1 MNYSD
6 ELTTI
11 IRVTVNPINNTNSE
25 IGADIAN
32 ELTDNLKNLQQE
44 AMISLNNFFDKA
56 LNNYMSVFKTRR
68 NVKSRLESSPSISTW
83 FIDGTS
89 PEGFYYPLVLEI
101 GRGPVFPKERK
112 ALWWEGLPHPI
123 PSAGP
128 FGGYHFMEKTRND
141 FENMID
147 QAVGMSLDNIIG

>member
-1 MNYSD
+1 MSYSD

-11 IRVTVNPINNTNSE
+11 IRVEVTSVEKPGTD
-25 IGADIAN
+25 IGSDIAA
-32 ELTDNLKNLQQE
+32 ELNRDLKNLQKT
-44 AMISLNNFFDKA
+44 AMVSLNNFFDKA
-56 LNNYMSVFKTRR
+56 LNNYMGLFKTRR
-68 NVKSRLESSPSISTW
+68 NVKSRLQSSPSMSTW

-89 PEGFYYPLVLEI
+89 PEGFYYPLVLEK

-112 ALWWEGLPHPI
+112 ALWWEGLPHPV

-128 FGGYHFMEKTRND
+128 FKGYQFMTKTRND

-147 QAVGMSLDNIIG
+147 QAVGLSLDKVIG

>member
-1 MNYSD
+1 MSYSD

-11 IRVTVNPINNTNSE
+11 IRVDVTPVANPGSD
-25 IGADIAN
+25 IGKDIAA
-32 ELTDNLKNLQQE
+32 ELNKDLKNLQKD
-44 AMISLNNFFDKA
+44 AMVSLNNFFDKA
-56 LNNYMSVFKTRR
+56 LNHYMSVFKTRR
-68 NVKSRLESSPSISTW
+68 NVKSRLQASSSMSTW

-89 PEGFYYPLVLEI
+89 PEGFYYPLVLEK

-112 ALWWEGLPHPI
+112 ALWWEGLPHPV

-128 FGGYHFMEKTRND
+128 FGGYHFMEKTRKD

-147 QAVGMSLDNIIG
+147 QAVGMSLDKIIG